1 MVRFDGEKT
10 PVGWSSQPNVFSEA
24 RQSGFHTGLAGW
36 CHPYCEVIGKSLTKC
51 DEVKDNASADFT
63 LKASMFSH
71 AQGLISTIPLL
82 QQATIPIIQ
91 RVAFFNQIVT
101 TGERRKYTVR
111 YNRVLESALNA
122 AVDPNLDL
130 VFVHSPAPH
139 PPGIYD
145 RTKND
150 FSLESKNGYVDN
162 LKLVD
167 RTIGELRRAMEQ
179 TALWEGASQAPT
191 VGFARGLT
199 RTLART
205 GIGLYEV
212 VTFPFPPY
220 SPLLVPKSRLYPD
233 SSIRTR
239 TYPWGGLEL
248 SENPVFP
255 DSYAPGVRSS
265 SLFDTDTSLG
275 FSGGDVCPWFPGSRF
290 NTLGP

>member
-1 MVRFDGEKT
+1 MRTALSLFALAAAAAFTGCAGPENKFGRGLNNLTEMARGGE
-10 PVGWSSQPNVFSEA
+10 
-24 RQSGFHTGLAGW
+24 
-36 CHPYCEVIGKSLTKC
+36 
-51 DEVKDNASADFT
+51 
-63 LKASMFSH
+63 M
-71 AQGLISTIPLL
+71 
-82 QQATIPIIQ
+82 
-91 RVAFFNQIVT
+91 
-101 TGERRKYTVR
+101 
-111 YNRVLESALNA
+111 
-122 AVDPNLDL
+122 
-130 VFVHSPAPH
+130 
-139 PPGIYD
+139 
-145 RTKND
+145 
-150 FSLESKNGYVDN
+150 
-162 LKLVD
+162 
-167 RTIGELRRAMEQ
+167 RRAMEQ
-179 TALWEGASQAPT
+179 TALWEGASHVPT